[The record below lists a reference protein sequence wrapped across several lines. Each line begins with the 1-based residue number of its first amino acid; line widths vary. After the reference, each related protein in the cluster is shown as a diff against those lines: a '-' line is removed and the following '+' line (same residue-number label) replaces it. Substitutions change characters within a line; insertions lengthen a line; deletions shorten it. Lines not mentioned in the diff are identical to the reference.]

1 MKDVSINWY
10 PGHMAKAKRLLGEQ
24 LARTDLVVEV
34 CDARLPLSS
43 RNPDLN
49 TLLLGKRRLLLLNKA
64 DLADPA
70 LTREWE
76 RFFRAQGVQAYA
88 LNTLATA
95 RRLLPL
101 IENALKDKI
110 ESAQNRGIR
119 KTMRGMIVGVPNVG
133 KSTLINQLKGK
144 STIKAEDRPGV
155 TRSTQWFRV
164 TPYLELMDSPG
175 LLWPKLSDPLAA
187 KRLAYI
193 GSISDEV
200 HDLYHLALSL
210 LSELMESHAALV
222 LLRFKLQDASMRGPA
237 LLQAICL
244 SRGYLL
250 RGGELDEERAVTAVL
265 DEFRSGKI
273 GRITLEKPPV
283 AQPPHEA

>member
-1 MKDVSINWY
+1 MSINWY

-49 TLLLGKRRLLLLNKA
+49 TLLANKRRLLLLNKA

-70 LTREWE
+70 LTKEWE
-76 RFFRAQGVQAYA
+76 RLFRDQGIQAYA
-88 LNTLATA
+88 LNTLASA

-101 IENALKDKI
+101 IENALRDKI
-110 ESAQNRGIR
+110 QSGQNRGIR
-119 KTMRGMIVGVPNVG
+119 RTMRGMIVGVPNVG

-155 TRSTQWFRV
+155 TRSATWFRV

-187 KRLAYI
+187 RRLAYI
-193 GSISDEV
+193 GSIRDEV
-200 HDLYHLALSL
+200 HDVYQLALSL
-210 LSELMESHAALV
+210 LDELMASHPELV
-222 LLRFKLQDASMRGPA
+222 LSRFKLQDESLRGPA
-237 LLQAICL
+237 LLQAICQ

-250 RGGELDEERAVTAVL
+250 RGGELDEERGVTAVL

-273 GRITLEKPPV
+273 GRITLEKAPMGQEPD
-283 AQPPHEA
+283 EA